1 MKGIQKIKWSGKGSI
16 DASKSNPNVT
26 LCVIGKSDIGFKV
39 DKWLSGTTEEEKK
52 KNVTWILQDK
62 NRKEIRRIQKN
73 PNEEYILNVPNELCG
88 PYSYYLEAS
97 LFGGIDRKTQTGL
110 WIIGKATPKI
120 VSSKW
125 SSSVDGSDQ
134 RSKEF
139 KYGHLI
145 YLGLNTEGL
154 NGSKSLTVEV
164 YKIVEGGKG
173 TKDDKLVATITSV
186 DVIDGEVNLKIGNTA
201 NWFVHAKKDVEKFY
215 IKVKTSWGSYVSDG
229 KSDIH
234 ARYLRIKKDQ
244 VTKATEP
251 STNNTPL
258 KTGETTMNFLS
269 YDACKHILIKDNYTV
284 FFDEK
289 KLKNGEKNNSLIN
302 LQYLTGESK
311 GKTITIEIKDE
322 KKYKCD
328 SHKNKIYDITNLQ
341 KAGFDKVTEKGL
353 MSFSFDSNYNYLHK
367 KDYLK
372 FALEYLVSLPRL
384 KAVVP
389 IETCSY
395 KHSLYIK
402 LYPDV
407 AWAVHFAF
415 DSPPKKYFRD
425 IDISLQQGLTKELNY
440 IKSELEKSSVSL
452 FFPLP
457 KFMSDWV
464 VDMGTEYLINLAN
477 KYAFGIH
484 AYHSFDANNK
494 NPQILDYTAK
504 YSWIAKTVIT
514 YYVLLDLIIQAV
526 IIYLTRGRGLAPK
539 TAKIVK
545 TSRKLSNKLT
555 DKMEDNNLSF
565 ITPKIIFE
573 RSQCFE
579 EINGEIFYVIKEK
592 VQALPLFGIQYE
604 AEHTLGTFVANRLG
618 ITKVFDLARKT
629 VSLVGNIKMLKK
641 IEKWVS
647 GDTKPTKTSNKLL
660 ELRDARTPLDYA
672 EEKIEEKITDIG
684 KALGHDLNFK
694 LTVKGEYQAHYE
706 VSFNLAQN
714 SVTLTEML
722 ENYVSKGP
730 KATFG
735 RKKGIDAVAE
745 CELKTGISIST
756 EWMFNYAPTF
766 IKGYIPKAGIEASS
780 SGKAEIHGSLFY
792 ERIYSLDN
800 KEAYYIDNVLFSGI
814 AGSVKG
820 QLDIKKVD
828 KSGQMKKNEP
838 KAIDKSFILMEPY
851 VLKGKQTPLFSKESF
866 KEPK

>member
-26 LCVIGKSDIGFKV
+26 LCVIGKSDVGFKV
-39 DKWLSGTTEEEKK
+39 DKWLSGTTEEDKK
-52 KNVTWILQDK
+52 KDVTWILQDK

-73 PNEEYILNVPNELCG
+73 PNDEYILNVPNELCG

-234 ARYLRIKKDQ
+234 ARFLRIKKDQ
-244 VTKATEP
+244 VTKAVEP

-258 KTGETTMNFLS
+258 KTGETTMNFLN

-289 KLKNGEKNNSLIN
+289 NLKNGEKNVPGIN
-302 LQYLTGESK
+302 VQYLTGECK
-311 GKTITIEIKDE
+311 GQIITIEIKDE
-322 KKYKCD
+322 KEFKCH

-341 KAGFDKVTEKGL
+341 KAGFDKVTKKGL
-353 MSFSFDSNYNYLHK
+353 KSFSFDSNYNYLFK
-367 KDYLK
+367 NNYLE
-372 FALEYLVSLPRL
+372 FAENYLLALPIL
-384 KAVVP
+384 KATVP
-389 IETCSY
+389 VETCSY
-395 KHSLYIK
+395 RHTLNIK

-415 DSPPKKYFRD
+415 DNPPKKYFRD
-425 IDISLQQGLTKELNY
+425 IDITLQQGLTKELNY
-440 IKSELEKSSVSL
+440 VKTELQKSSVSL

-504 YSWIAKTVIT
+504 YTWIAKTVIT

-526 IIYLTRGRGLAPK
+526 IIYLTRGKGMGTK
-539 TAKIVK
+539 VGKVAKNTRK
-545 TSRKLSNKLT
+545 YYNKLS
-555 DKMEDNNLSF
+555 DKMDNNGLSF
-565 ITPKIIFE
+565 ITPKIIME
-573 RSQCFE
+573 RSQCYE
-579 EINGEIFYVIKEK
+579 EIDGTIYYIIKEK

-604 AEHTLGTFVANRLG
+604 AEHTLGTFIASKVG
-618 ITKVFDLARKT
+618 ITKVFDFARQAI
-629 VSLVGNIKMLKK
+629 SIVGKIKLFKK
-641 IEKWVS
+641 IEKWAS
-647 GDTKPTKTSNKLL
+647 GDTKPAKTSNNPL
-660 ELRDARTPLDYA
+660 ELRDARTALDYA
-672 EEKIEEKITDIG
+672 EEKIENKITDAA
-684 KALGHDLNFK
+684 KALGHELNFK
-694 LTVKGEYQAHYE
+694 LIVKGEYQAHYE
-706 VSFNLAQN
+706 VSLNMTTNNA
-714 SVTLTEML
+714 TLKEFID
-722 ENYVSKGP
+722 NYVTP

-745 CELKTGISIST
+745 CELKTGVTIST
-756 EWMFNYAPTF
+756 DWMLKYTPEF
-766 IKGYIPKAGIEASS
+766 IKGYVPEVDIETNA

-792 ERIYSLDN
+792 ERIYSIDN
-800 KEAYYIDNVLFSGI
+800 KEAVYVDNVIFSGI
-814 AGSVKG
+814 AGIVKG
-820 QLDIKKVD
+820 QAEVQAK
-828 KSGQMKKNEP
+828 KKNELE
-838 KAIDKSFILMEPY
+838 KRVTLKEIDTSFILMEPY
-851 VLKGKQTPLFSKESF
+851 IIKGKKIPLFSKETF
-866 KEPK
+866 KEEL